1 MPDLK
6 TSAETSK
13 QRWRVVTMEEKK
25 RALHA
30 AEMFQPS
37 NPFCRVI
44 LRRSYVHERFLL
56 VSYWTGCLI
65 HELSISLSK
74 NSYSMKLF
82 LVGQHMPSRFA
93 EKYLNGVSKFIKLQ
107 TSDGKQWHV
116 RCLSGESRVKLSK
129 GWTEFVKDNNLEE
142 GDVCV
147 FELINMEDVVL
158 KVSIFRVLDDAR
170 VETQS
175 SNWKPGRT

>member
-1 MPDLK
+1 
-6 TSAETSK
+6 
-13 QRWRVVTMEEKK
+13 
-25 RALHA
+25 
-30 AEMFQPS
+30 
-37 NPFCRVI
+37 
-44 LRRSYVHERFLL
+44 
-56 VSYWTGCLI
+56 
-65 HELSISLSK
+65 
-74 NSYSMKLF
+74 MKLF

-175 SNWKPGRT
+175 SN

>member
-56 VSYWTGCLI
+56 
-65 HELSISLSK
+65 
-74 NSYSMKLF
+74 
-82 LVGQHMPSRFA
+82 HMPSRFA

-175 SNWKPGRT
+175 SN